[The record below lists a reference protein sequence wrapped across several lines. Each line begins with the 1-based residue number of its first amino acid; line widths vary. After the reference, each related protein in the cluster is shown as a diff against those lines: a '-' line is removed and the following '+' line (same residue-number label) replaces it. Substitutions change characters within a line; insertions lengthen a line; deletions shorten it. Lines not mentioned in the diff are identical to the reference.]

1 MQRPRNPWLT
11 FLFIVALLLPW
22 LMFLLRP
29 GGTSTGHTLF
39 WLALL
44 FCLLLIWMLSATQR
58 RTAAAVGP
66 DLGPRMLNEA
76 EQPEIVRQVMDVKIA
91 IVEKGVQLFRGPLR
105 DSASATFER
114 LNGAL
119 GKSFV
124 PLVQEDEQL
133 GAKIV
138 LIPKRAEEDV
148 SRKPVRPWLH
158 WLLFGL
164 TLVTT
169 TWAGASHQ
177 GVDLAQEP
185 GRFTVGLP
193 YAIGLLLILGVHELG
208 HFFMARRHAM
218 DVTPPYFI
226 PVPFGLGTF
235 GAFIQMRSP
244 PANRKAL
251 FDVAVAGPL
260 AGLVIAVPALLLGL
274 RSSSITVGGDGTLS
288 HGFLHGATVGSSI
301 LFTVLTKISLGDAA
315 QYGALVQLSPLAFAG
330 WLGLFITALNL
341 LPVGQLDGGHITRS
355 MLGSRVGQTI
365 SSLAMWSLFL
375 LALFVWP
382 GLMMWALIVFFIAG
396 RGTPP
401 LNDVTPLDAG
411 RMAVG
416 YVAMLILILILA
428 PMPHSLWDVATDVC
442 PYL

>member
-193 YAIGLLLILGVHELG
+193 YAIGLLLILGVQELG
-208 HFFMARRHAM
+208 HFFMA
-218 DVTPPYFI
+218 
-226 PVPFGLGTF
+226 
-235 GAFIQMRSP
+235 
-244 PANRKAL
+244 
-251 FDVAVAGPL
+251 
-260 AGLVIAVPALLLGL
+260 
-274 RSSSITVGGDGTLS
+274 
-288 HGFLHGATVGSSI
+288 
-301 LFTVLTKISLGDAA
+301 
-315 QYGALVQLSPLAFAG
+315 
-330 WLGLFITALNL
+330 
-341 LPVGQLDGGHITRS
+341 
-355 MLGSRVGQTI
+355 
-365 SSLAMWSLFL
+365 
-375 LALFVWP
+375 
-382 GLMMWALIVFFIAG
+382 
-396 RGTPP
+396 
-401 LNDVTPLDAG
+401 
-411 RMAVG
+411 
-416 YVAMLILILILA
+416 
-428 PMPHSLWDVATDVC
+428 C
-442 PYL
+442 

>member
-1 MQRPRNPWLT
+1 MLT
-11 FLFIVALLLPW
+11 FLFIMALLLPW
-22 LMFLLRP
+22 LMFLFRP
-29 GGTSTGHTLF
+29 GGTAIGHTLF
-39 WLALL
+39 WLALF
-44 FCLLLIWMLSATQR
+44 FCLLLIWTLSATQR
-58 RTAAAVGP
+58 RLAAAAGP
-66 DLGPRMLNEA
+66 ALGPRMLNEA
-76 EQPEIVRQVMDVKIA
+76 EQPEVVRQVMDVKIA
-91 IVEKGVQLFRGPLR
+91 IAEKGVQLFRGPLR
-105 DSASATFER
+105 DSASVTFDR

-138 LIPKRAEEDV
+138 LIPKGSEEGV

-185 GRFTVGLP
+185 GKFAVGLP

-274 RSSSITVGGDGTLS
+274 RSSSITAGGDGTLS

-301 LFTVLTKISLGDAA
+301 LFTVLTKISLGEAA

-396 RGTPP
+396 RGAPP

-411 RMAVG
+411 RMVVG
-416 YVAMLILILILA
+416 YIAMLILILILA